1 MRPASALTWEPAG
14 GPGGI
19 VPDTLGLVFSGARAW
34 IGTLEQAASEDNS
47 STIES
52 RIFGFLTS
60 IKPKGNTANA
70 GTSYGQLPHD
80 SFDRKNRRVEDSRM
94 EPRLA
99 KLETAVDFI
108 QRDIKELKDDMRAV
122 KSDINSIRTPDFRLL
137 FGAIIAVA
145 SGLAGL
151 MSKGFH
157 WL

>member
-1 MRPASALTWEPAG
+1 LTWAPAA
-14 GPGGI
+14 GPGDIGADMFEI
-19 VPDTLGLVFSGARAW
+19 VCSGATAW
-34 IGTLEQAASEDNS
+34 VGTLEQAASEDNS

-80 SFDRKNRRVEDSRM
+80 SFDRKNRRVEDGRM

-122 KSDINSIRTPDFRLL
+122 KSDINSIRTPTSDSCLVRLL
-137 FGAIIAVA
+137 QSRQGSPA
-145 SGLAGL
+145 
-151 MSKGFH
+151 
-157 WL
+157 